1 MQKSLPKTPGRHFL
15 TKQRL
20 PVFRVTP
27 HSVRRCHEVT
37 EETAAVGGSCG
48 AGEGLLVTKVY
59 L

>member
-1 MQKSLPKTPGRHFL
+1 MKNYSFFAN
-15 TKQRL
+15 QRL

-48 AGEGLLVTKVY
+48 AGEELLVTKVY